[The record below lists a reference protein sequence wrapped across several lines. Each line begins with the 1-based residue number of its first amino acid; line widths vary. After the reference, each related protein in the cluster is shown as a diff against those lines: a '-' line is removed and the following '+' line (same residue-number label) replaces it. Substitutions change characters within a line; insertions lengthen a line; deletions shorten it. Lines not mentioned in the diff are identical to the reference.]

1 MEDRSKSL
9 YVRRT
14 QWDYPMSFKLS
25 VVREVESGKLSIN
38 GAMRKYGIQG
48 GVTVLNW
55 CRKLFHNHTN

>member
-1 MEDRSKSL
+1 MLGE
-9 YVRRT
+9 

-25 VVREVESGKLSIN
+25 VVREVESGELSIN

-55 CRKLFHNHTN
+55 CRKSFHNHTN

>member
-25 VVREVESGKLSIN
+25 VVREVESGELSIN

-55 CRKLFHNHTN
+55 GRKSFHSHTN

>member
-1 MEDRSKSL
+1 MEEKSKSL

-25 VVREVESGKLSIN
+25 VVREVESGELSIN

-48 GVTVLNW
+48 GVTELNW
-55 CRKLFHNHTN
+55 CRKSFHNHTN